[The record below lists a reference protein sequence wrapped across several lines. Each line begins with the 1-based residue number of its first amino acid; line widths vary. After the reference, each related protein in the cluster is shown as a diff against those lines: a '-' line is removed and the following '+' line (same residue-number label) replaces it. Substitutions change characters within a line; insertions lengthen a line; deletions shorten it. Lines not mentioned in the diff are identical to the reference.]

1 MKGYEVI
8 RKSSEDRI
16 RFYFISSGK
25 RRIIKVVDFVRLK
38 EFEDLEVYNLGFGD
52 YNVDTNLMEDQLY
65 TDNGDERK
73 VFNTVLN
80 TILIFF
86 QHYPLKMLIIRG
98 SDSKEEFKEK
108 CRITCTKNCGNACRK
123 FNQRI
128 RIYRNYLNK
137 NFGDLSLKFEF
148 FGGLISD
155 SGQIFKEPYIPG
167 KEYDS
172 VLLKKI

>member
-65 TDNGDERK
+65 THNGDERK

-108 CRITCTKNCGNACRK
+108 CRITCTKNCGN
-123 FNQRI
+123 
-128 RIYRNYLNK
+128 
-137 NFGDLSLKFEF
+137 
-148 FGGLISD
+148 
-155 SGQIFKEPYIPG
+155 
-167 KEYDS
+167 
-172 VLLKKI
+172 